1 MSELE
6 LHPGAAAEIDRRG
19 NVLLGRLVSRT
30 DDEIREERDFEP
42 DRYISGTISNGEIA
56 EIRSATVDGAG
67 EEVAKYFTEGV
78 SQVGLEDDAYEAFAD
93 LAGMIFRTAA
103 FNPYVSRDRI
113 KDVVF
118 DWFRDARRLATRQTL
133 ARYLV
138 EACAGEIADYQ
149 IAIPIARLSVESP
162 VVVGRATIRPLS
174 GALLDEWL
182 GGAVSEARSDAER
195 EAAEAN
201 RVKKL
206 KRLQGLSAA
215 FVDVRAERS
224 RAQEIAHQEAEAA
237 TALLRFFSGASLSAK
252 FPCYCVPLG
261 MEAVPAAES
270 IVLLEGTAQYW
281 NEGTMERRPSAEW
294 TLSNEVISETQ
305 PRLDAISDLYLN
317 QETDFRQ
324 RLLGAFMLYSRVS
337 IVSELTDKLVLAT
350 AALESLFLRNQT
362 EPVQQ
367 NLAERLALSSRRA
380 LEERR
385 DVVKRVRDAYRI
397 RSRFVHHAKRID
409 AADEMGVID
418 GFLWAAWIGLFQALN
433 HRDSFRTHKEF
444 LDFIDELKLR

>member
-30 DDEIREERDFEP
+30 DDEIREERDFDP

-182 GGAVSEARSDAER
+182 GGTLGRLCRCEGGAIARTGDCASGSGGGDGASSILLRCQSFGEVSLLLRTAWHGSGPCGRVDRPAGRNGAVLER
-195 EAAEAN
+195 GHDGATSF
-201 RVKKL
+201 
-206 KRLQGLSAA
+206 GG
-215 FVDVRAERS
+215 VDV
-224 RAQEIAHQEAEAA
+224 
-237 TALLRFFSGASLSAK
+237 
-252 FPCYCVPLG
+252 V
-261 MEAVPAAES
+261 
-270 IVLLEGTAQYW
+270 
-281 NEGTMERRPSAEW
+281 
-294 TLSNEVISETQ
+294 
-305 PRLDAISDLYLN
+305 
-317 QETDFRQ
+317 
-324 RLLGAFMLYSRVS
+324 
-337 IVSELTDKLVLAT
+337 
-350 AALESLFLRNQT
+350 
-362 EPVQQ
+362 
-367 NLAERLALSSRRA
+367 
-380 LEERR
+380 
-385 DVVKRVRDAYRI
+385 
-397 RSRFVHHAKRID
+397 
-409 AADEMGVID
+409 
-418 GFLWAAWIGLFQALN
+418 
-433 HRDSFRTHKEF
+433 
-444 LDFIDELKLR
+444 